1 MAEAGTKLSTQQKIE
16 RVRQAFD
23 AFGRGDLQTVGD
35 TFTEDAVWHGRGST
49 KFGKD
54 FKGRHATM
62 ANIMEYAQTFQDIKQ
77 DIHDILA
84 SDSHVAALVTATV
97 SRNGKTYQDQ
107 QVFLFHV
114 NDAGKVTEAWIV
126 SDTEQLK
133 QSLES

>member
-23 AFGRGDLQTVGD
+23 AFQRGDLQTVGD

-54 FKGRHATM
+54 FKGKQATM

-114 NDAGKVTEAWIV
+114 NDTGKVTEAWIV

>member
-16 RVRQAFD
+16 RVRRAFD
-23 AFGRGDLQTVGD
+23 AFERGDLQTVGD

-54 FKGRHATM
+54 FKGKQATM

-133 QSLES
+133 QSLEN

>member
-54 FKGRHATM
+54 FKGKQATM

-133 QSLES
+133 QSLEN

>member
-23 AFGRGDLQTVGD
+23 AFARGDLQTVSD
-35 TFTEDAVWHGRGST
+35 SLSDDAVWHGRGST

-54 FKGRHATM
+54 FKGKQATM
-62 ANIMEYAQTFQDIKQ
+62 ANIMDYAQTFQDIKQ

-84 SDSHVAALVTATV
+84 SDSHVAALVTASV
-97 SRNGKTYQDQ
+97 SRNGKTHQDQ

-114 NDAGKVTEAWIV
+114 NDEGKVTEAWIV
-126 SDTEQLK
+126 NDTEQLK
-133 QSLES
+133 QSLET

>member
-35 TFTEDAVWHGRGST
+35 SFTEDAVWHGRGST

-54 FKGRHATM
+54 FKGKQATM

>member
-35 TFTEDAVWHGRGST
+35 SFTEDAVWHGRGST

-54 FKGRHATM
+54 FKGKQAAM

>member
-54 FKGRHATM
+54 FKGRQATM

-84 SDSHVAALVTATV
+84 
-97 SRNGKTYQDQ
+97 RMQN
-107 QVFLFHV
+107 
-114 NDAGKVTEAWIV
+114 
-126 SDTEQLK
+126 
-133 QSLES
+133 

>member
-1 MAEAGTKLSTQQKIE
+1 MAEAGTKLSTQQKVE

-23 AFGRGDLQTVGD
+23 AFERGDLQTVGD
-35 TFTEDAVWHGRGST
+35 AFTEDAVWHGRGST
-49 KFGKD
+49 KFGAD
-54 FKGRHATM
+54 FKGKQATM

-97 SRNGKTYQDQ
+97 SRNGKTFKDQ

-133 QSLES
+133 ASLES